1 MKIAANI
8 SLMFKERPFLQRFSA
23 AKRAG
28 FDGIE
33 VQFPYDESPDALHR
47 AATEAGLPV
56 VLMNSPII
64 PRLYPAGMAGRPQ
77 MRAEFRSQLPKIAE
91 YADALGVRFVH
102 ILAGPCAPAERGI
115 CRDTLVDNLMLSA
128 DALPT
133 RQILIEFLNP
143 HDAPGYLIGSL
154 PDALQILACCDN
166 RVRLQFDV
174 YHAARCELS
183 LAAELFRCLA
193 MIDHVQFADAPGR
206 HEPGTGTIRFGDVI
220 PALLSSGYDG
230 WLGAEYHPTGHTE
243 AGLGWLVQWRQLA
256 KLVSCRGSL
265 ASAL

>member
-8 SLMFKERPFLQRFSA
+8 SVMFRELPFLQRFSE

-33 VQFPYDESPDALHR
+33 LQFPYDESADALHR
-47 AATEAGLPV
+47 AAAEAALPV

-64 PRLYPAGMAGRPQ
+64 PKLYPSGTAGRPE

-91 YADALGVRFVH
+91 YADALGVKFVH

-115 CRDTLVDNLMLSA
+115 CRDTFVDNLMLSA
-128 DALPT
+128 DAVPT

-143 HDAPGYLIGSL
+143 HDVPGYLVGSL
-154 PDALQILACCDN
+154 PDSLQILARCED
-166 RVRLQFDV
+166 RVRLQFDL

-183 LAAELFRCLA
+183 LPAEILRCLA
-193 MIDHVQFADAPGR
+193 MIGHVQFADAPGR
-206 HEPGTGTIRFGDVI
+206 HEPGTGMIRFGDII

-230 WLGAEYHPTGHTE
+230 WLGAEYHPTGRTE
-243 AGLGWLVQWRQLA
+243 AGLGWLDQWRQQA
-256 KLVSCRGSL
+256 NRSADVFVKVS
-265 ASAL
+265 